1 MGWALA
7 GRWNSPIAK
16 EIAREI
22 STISGLYCGP
32 AAVGWI
38 AAVWNNSQ
46 GRPYEYMR
54 RLKDKGLFPNG
65 PRPFRLDLPG
75 FQTNLSDTLRRETN
89 NELKLAGE
97 LYFRYGAIHN
107 ALEKYEMPIIIRM
120 LAPKL
125 IDGLHYVTL
134 YKSEKQPEQHM
145 RDRIQFYWQDN
156 GLYES
161 NNGVDA
167 GLTKTDWKKERLKL
181 LFWGAKRVVKV

>member
-46 GRPYEYMR
+46 GQPYDYMT

-65 PRPFRLDLPG
+65 PRPFHVDLPG

-89 NELKLAGE
+89 SELKLASE
-97 LYFRYGAIHN
+97 KLYRYGTIHH
-107 ALEKYEMPIIIRM
+107 AMEQHEMPIIVRM
-120 LAPKL
+120 PASKL

-134 YKSEKQPEQHM
+134 YSSERCQEQGGS
-145 RDRIQFYWQDN
+145 DEIQFYWQDN
-156 GLYES
+156 GLYKGSE
-161 NNGVDA
+161 GVTT
-167 GLTKTDWKKERLKL
+167 GLSKTAWRRVGMNMF
-181 LFWGAKRVVKV
+181 FWGATRVVKV